1 MGVNTTDSSYLNYV
15 NGLKQPSAA
24 NGYES
29 AVVSEVR
36 SVGSSTNTGSSLTQ
50 TLNQIASTQTGD
62 TPDSK

>member
-1 MGVNTTDSSYLNYV
+1 MNTTDSSYLNTL
-15 NGLKQPSAA
+15 NGLKQLSAA

-36 SVGSSTNTGSSLTQ
+36 SVGSSRTTGASLTQ

-62 TPDSK
+62 RPDSK